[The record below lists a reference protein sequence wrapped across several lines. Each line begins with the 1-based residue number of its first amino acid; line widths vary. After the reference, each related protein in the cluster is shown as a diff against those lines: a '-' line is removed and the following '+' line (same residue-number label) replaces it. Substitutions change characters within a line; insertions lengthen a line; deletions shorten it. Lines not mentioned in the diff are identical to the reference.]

1 MGLGVGW
8 SRNYL
13 GVHYPSDVLAG
24 WVASVGWVTGVH
36 LLFLRNFDP
45 AVARVGKNNVS

>member
-1 MGLGVGW
+1 VGL

-24 WVASVGWVTGVH
+24 LAASVAWVTG
-36 LLFLRNFDP
+36 LYLILGRRWPGLRRSPRGERDT
-45 AVARVGKNNVS
+45 R